1 MKLKMF
7 HIYSFLLLTWSSFLL
22 PQEEE
27 KGIEMTDDFGGKL
40 QDIEKKQDEDG
51 NEDESDVEEEEPDKE
66 MGDTEK
72 GAETLDQQ
80 VYHIVNC
87 LKLNKQIVLDI

>member
-1 MKLKMF
+1 
-7 HIYSFLLLTWSSFLL
+7 
-22 PQEEE
+22 
-27 KGIEMTDDFGGKL
+27 MTDDFGGKL

-80 VYHIVNC
+80 VKDIISS
-87 LKLNKQIVLDI
+87 LKLNKRILLDIYTHRGDRYSCRAMFDIMINVIEYIYCHDQ

>member
-1 MKLKMF
+1 M
-7 HIYSFLLLTWSSFLL
+7 S
-22 PQEEE
+22 
-27 KGIEMTDDFGGKL
+27 DDFGGKL

-80 VYHIVNC
+80 VKDIINS
-87 LKLNKQIVLDI
+87 LKLNKPILLDIYTPRDDRYRLRATFEIMINVIEYIYCHDQ

>member
-1 MKLKMF
+1 
-7 HIYSFLLLTWSSFLL
+7 
-22 PQEEE
+22 
-27 KGIEMTDDFGGKL
+27 MTDDFGGKL

-80 VYHIVNC
+80 VKDIINS
-87 LKLNKQIVLDI
+87 LKLNKPILLDIYTPRDDRYSLRATFKIMINVIEYIYCHDQ

>member
-1 MKLKMF
+1 
-7 HIYSFLLLTWSSFLL
+7 
-22 PQEEE
+22 
-27 KGIEMTDDFGGKL
+27 MTDDFGGKL

-80 VYHIVNC
+80 VKDIINS
-87 LKLNKQIVLDI
+87 LKLNKPILLDIYTPSDDRTQLEGNVCNHHKRNRIYLLP

>member
-1 MKLKMF
+1 
-7 HIYSFLLLTWSSFLL
+7 
-22 PQEEE
+22 
-27 KGIEMTDDFGGKL
+27 MTDDFGGKL

-80 VYHIVNC
+80 VKDIINS
-87 LKLNKQIVLDI
+87 LKSNKPILLDIYTPRDDR

>member
-1 MKLKMF
+1 
-7 HIYSFLLLTWSSFLL
+7 
-22 PQEEE
+22 
-27 KGIEMTDDFGGKL
+27 MTDDFGGKL

-80 VYHIVNC
+80 VKDIINS
-87 LKLNKQIVLDI
+87 LKLNKPILLDIYTPRDNRYSLRSTFEIMINVIEYIYCHDQ

>member
-1 MKLKMF
+1 
-7 HIYSFLLLTWSSFLL
+7 
-22 PQEEE
+22 
-27 KGIEMTDDFGGKL
+27 MTDDFGGKL

-80 VYHIVNC
+80 VKNIINS
-87 LKLNKQIVLDI
+87 LKLNKPIWLDIYTSRDNRYSLINVIEYIYCHDQ

>member
-1 MKLKMF
+1 M
-7 HIYSFLLLTWSSFLL
+7 L

-80 VYHIVNC
+80 VSHIINSLKFNKPILFYIYTPREYHY
-87 LKLNKQIVLDI
+87 